1 MARRGGRSLRAA
13 RSTLAKRGR
22 DARREESVA
31 TVCIESIAAGGDGVG
46 RLDGLACFVPRT
58 APGDVAQVAL
68 QVHARHARGRVLQL
82 LEVSPLR
89 VDAACRHYDGD
100 RCGGCQLQHL
110 NADAQRDA
118 RLTMVQEAL
127 RRIGKREVPRATL
140 VSGAE
145 WAYRGRLTLTLRPR
159 GGTWIGGLHPY
170 DDASRVFAL
179 EECAI
184 AHPSLVS
191 AWHAVRA
198 QARGLPV
205 AGSLR
210 LAFRQVALRG
220 VADAPAV
227 PTPETTTLVA
237 TVVVV
242 SGGIEWPDGAAWG
255 ATLLRAHA
263 DLVAAWWERADG
275 ERQLLASRES
285 VHDGRDVS
293 SAPVDLNDPTPGDRL
308 PDELSEHHALVED
321 DGPGAAEALAF
332 AQVNEEVAAALRSFV
347 LERVLAHAPTRV
359 VDAYAGIGILSA
371 LLAAAGVHVTAIEA
385 DHAGAQQ
392 ARRRLR
398 AMPQSRVVCDTV
410 EAALASSLPADVVV
424 LNPPRRGVDVR
435 VTALLAE
442 AADRGLRAIVYVSCD
457 PATLARDVARLP
469 AWRIAALRCFDM
481 FPQTAH
487 IESVCVLV
495 PEGS

>member
-1 MARRGGRSLRAA
+1 
-13 RSTLAKRGR
+13 
-22 DARREESVA
+22 
-31 TVCIESIAAGGDGVG
+31 
-46 RLDGLACFVPRT
+46 
-58 APGDVAQVAL
+58 
-68 QVHARHARGRVLQL
+68 
-82 LEVSPLR
+82 
-89 VDAACRHYDGD
+89 
-100 RCGGCQLQHL
+100 
-110 NADAQRDA
+110 
-118 RLTMVQEAL
+118 
-127 RRIGKREVPRATL
+127 
-140 VSGAE
+140 
-145 WAYRGRLTLTLRPR
+145 
-159 GGTWIGGLHPY
+159 
-170 DDASRVFAL
+170 
-179 EECAI
+179 
-184 AHPSLVS
+184 
-191 AWHAVRA
+191 
-198 QARGLPV
+198 
-205 AGSLR
+205 
-210 LAFRQVALRG
+210 
-220 VADAPAV
+220 
-227 PTPETTTLVA
+227 
-237 TVVVV
+237 
-242 SGGIEWPDGAAWG
+242 
-255 ATLLRAHA
+255 
-263 DLVAAWWERADG
+263 
-275 ERQLLASRES
+275 
-285 VHDGRDVS
+285 
-293 SAPVDLNDPTPGDRL
+293 
-308 PDELSEHHALVED
+308 
-321 DGPGAAEALAF
+321 
-332 AQVNEEVAAALRSFV
+332 V